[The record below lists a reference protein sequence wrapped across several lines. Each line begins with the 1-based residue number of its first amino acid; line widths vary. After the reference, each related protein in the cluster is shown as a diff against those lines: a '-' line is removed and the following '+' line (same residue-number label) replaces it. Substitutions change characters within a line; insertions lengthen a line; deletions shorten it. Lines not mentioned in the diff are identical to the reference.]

1 MPRDPL
7 AGLQK
12 QVVQLPFVDGLANN
26 FAAQFRPEPKDAMLT
41 IENADLT
48 SIGKFSNRGGFVSLS
63 NQRIGPEGGSSV
75 ITSTQMRLFQR
86 QGELGC
92 IANTQV
98 ALGSGAGWAGA
109 GDTVF
114 SYTKNIPADAAIGAW
129 KGHGKIPRPTLGC
142 LGNLTPDPLIHTS
155 DCAVSGNFMIVA
167 WHTATGGNTPGGP
180 HGDVF
185 FRVVDITTNTTVIDT
200 TQFPTPPGFYASGF
214 TDTGGSGF
222 GFQAKLQCLAMGN
235 RLYIFL
241 ICRNLAFVG
250 QNDVIGAYVD
260 MSVANPVMSSFITLF
275 TAAKTFSMCTNGTNI
290 FMAAT
295 LAASPNQARIR
306 TYDSS
311 LIVTNSGNAHLFGSA
326 IDDLNCDAAF
336 GVLAIT
342 YLNADIQTVDIWNA
356 STLANVATLGTMC
369 PIITPFSFTLRTP
382 DVVLLSSASVETVVF
397 GAIPAFNSGV
407 FWNRGDVVAGAMTP
421 TGKTGG
427 VPFIAPGVR
436 NIGRL
441 FTINGRVYFPAV
453 KCDFDPALGSGVD
466 YGYFL
471 LEIDSSVSQGATD
484 LYRLPM
490 VAANWATDLSAPVF
504 DTNNVGASGF
514 AAVEMF
520 LPRGCVAGNVY
531 YLTTR
536 RGSALGNRPTPL
548 FTNYQMEVI
557 KLDFADAYR
566 WASRAFGSLT
576 VFAGG
581 AMFATDGRRTFEA
594 GILCRPRILSIVGG
608 GTGGSLVNGNQ
619 YFFRAVYTWLDAAGQ
634 RYFSAPSYAQRAG
647 DVFSFTPGTPILQ
660 IVLTVT
666 APPCFS
672 GMCSGA
678 DYFENSMEVWIYMT
692 NSNTPGIY
700 FLVAQMNT
708 NSSQVGA
715 FSPVNGNATASVGI
729 SAEPPSTADQLY
741 VQGGE
746 LENSAAP
753 TCRVLEA
760 HRDRLFAIS
769 SYDNNVYYT
778 KPATGGRGI
787 EWAQQTQNFALPEP
801 GLGLASNETCL
812 MIFTNRGVYAI
823 EGYGPS
829 VTGQPVQAFG
839 ALQLLSNQMG
849 LYEVNSCKTTPIG
862 VIFRTNKGWWLVDR
876 TLSMSYIGDGIDG
889 MITAADK
896 TIAVNVDQRR
906 AVIRIMM
913 TLGASF
919 SDYKQ
924 FNYWYDSKRWSV
936 DKSALSYHYKDAMV
950 LGDDYFMID
959 PFDVVASSGP
969 NYGITWLDGQYDT
982 VGHGPSVST
991 GWITVSNMAM
1001 LKRIWRVVAT
1011 VENLCL
1017 DEADSPSL
1025 SMTVYADWV
1034 ETPIVTGTWTS
1045 DVVGQGV
1052 QTVRLH
1058 LPIQKMKAI
1067 KIAVREV
1074 PFSDVE
1080 RLTNNVPG
1088 YNLIGVGFEVGV
1100 KGRMSLEGTA
1110 KSA

>member
-7 AGLQK
+7 AGLQG

-26 FAAQFRPEPKDAMLT
+26 FAAQFRPDPKAAMLT

-48 SIGKFSNRGGFVSLS
+48 SIGKFTNRGGFVSLS
-63 NQRIGPEGGSSV
+63 NNRIGPEGGSSV

-114 SYTKNIPADAAIGAW
+114 SYTPNVPAGAPVGAW

-155 DCAVSGNFMIVA
+155 DCAVSGNFMLVA
-167 WHTATGGNTPGGP
+167 WHTATGGNTVGGP

-185 FRVVDITTNTTVIDT
+185 FRVVDITNNSTVIDT
-200 TQFPTPPGFYASGF
+200 TQFPPSGYSPGF

-222 GFQAKLQCLAMGN
+222 GYQAKLQCLAMGN

-241 ICRNLAFVG
+241 ICRNLAFA

-260 MSVANPVMSSFITLF
+260 MSVPNPVLTGFHILF
-275 TAAKTFSMCTNGTNI
+275 SAAKTFSMCTNGSNI

-295 LAASPNQARIR
+295 TAAAPNQGRIVEF
-306 TYDSS
+306 DAS
-311 LIVTNSGNAHLFGSA
+311 LGIVNSGNAHLFGSA

-356 STLANVATLGTMC
+356 STLANVATLGTLC

-382 DVVLLSSASVETVVF
+382 DVVLLSSTSVETAVF
-397 GAIPAFNSGV
+397 GNIATFNSGV

-514 AAVEMF
+514 AGVEMF

-557 KLDFADAYR
+557 KLDFADSYR
-566 WASRAFGSLT
+566 WASRAFGSIT

-594 GILCRPRILSIVGG
+594 GILCRPRILSITGG
-608 GTGGSLVNGNQ
+608 ATGGSLVSGNQ

-634 RYFSAPSYAQRAG
+634 RYFSAPSYSQRAG
-647 DVFSFTPGTPILQ
+647 DAFSFAPSSPVLQ
-660 IVLTVT
+660 IVLIVT

-678 DYFENSMEVWIYMT
+678 DYFENSMEVWVYMT
-692 NSNTPGIY
+692 NTATPGIY
-700 FLVAQMNT
+700 FLAAQINT
-708 NSSQVGA
+708 NSGA
-715 FSPVNGNATASVGI
+715 AGAYSPVNGSATAAIGI
-729 SAEPPSTADQLY
+729 SIEPPSTADQIY

-753 TCRVLEA
+753 TCRVIEA

-778 KPATGGRGI
+778 KPATGGRGV
-787 EWAQQTQNFALPEP
+787 EWAQETQNFALPEP

-889 MITAADK
+889 MITALDK
-896 TIAVNVDQRR
+896 TIAVNVDQRK

-913 TLGASF
+913 SLGALST
-919 SDYKQ
+919 DYKQ

-936 DKSALSYHYKDAMV
+936 DKSFLSYNYKDAMV
-950 LGDDYFMID
+950 MGDDYYLID
-959 PFDVVASSGP
+959 SFDVVASSGQT
-969 NYGITWLDGQYDT
+969 YGQYWRDGQFDFA
-982 VGHGPSVST
+982 GHGIAVST

-1001 LKRIWRVVAT
+1001 LKRIWRVIAT
-1011 VENLCL
+1011 VENLCPP
-1017 DEADSPSL
+1017 DGITQISL
-1025 SMTVYADWV
+1025 SMTVYADWN
-1034 ETPIVTGTWTS
+1034 ETPIVTGTWPVDTI
-1045 DVVGQGV
+1045 GQGV

-1058 LPIQKMKAI
+1058 LPKQKMKAI
-1067 KIAVREV
+1067 KIALRQIQDPEGGA
-1074 PFSDVE
+1074 S
-1080 RLTNNVPG
+1080 NNLPG
-1088 YNLIGVGFEVGV
+1088 LNFIGLGFQVGV
-1100 KGRMSLEGTA
+1100 KNRMSLEPVE